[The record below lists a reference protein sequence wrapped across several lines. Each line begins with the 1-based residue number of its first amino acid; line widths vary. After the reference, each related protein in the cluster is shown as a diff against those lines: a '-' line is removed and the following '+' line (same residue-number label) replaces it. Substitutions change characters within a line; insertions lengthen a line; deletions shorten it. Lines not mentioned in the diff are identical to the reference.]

1 MTAKS
6 TIATIRGRVDTSID
20 ILMDGLHQVGDIIS
34 FNNIVGMIPSGEDY
48 TRFFFDCLNFCKSNG
63 ATRLFRVEQIT
74 GAGKKY
80 EIMVSP
86 VYA

>member
-1 MTAKS
+1 MKANS

-20 ILMDGLHQVGDIIS
+20 ILMDGLHQVGDIIN
-34 FNNIVGMIPSGEDY
+34 FNNITSLIPSGEDY
-48 TRFFFDCLNFCKSNG
+48 TRFFFNCLNFCKTNG
-63 ATRLFRVEQIT
+63 STRLFRVEKIS
-74 GAGKKY
+74 GGEERY